1 MIFLASELFF
11 YLNLSNTIIT
21 QVLKRFFLVKFFILI
36 YSGFLFCQNI
46 QVPQIA
52 LTNID
57 FEIKISDY
65 PDTSYS
71 IPIKIFSSEGNL
83 ISEHR
88 LIKQENYFSNKV
100 KLSSGGKYFVELN
113 GKRFDSV
120 INVIPGFLSIIPPL
134 IAILIAL
141 IFRQVLF
148 SLLLGIFA
156 GTFFLYD
163 YNPLIAFMRLVD
175 VYVINSLIDKS
186 HIQIIVFTLMFGG
199 VIGLMSKSGGTTGIA
214 NLLIPLARKRKSG
227 LLATWLSGII
237 IFFDDYANA
246 LVVGNLMRPLTDKL
260 KISREKLAFIVD
272 STSAPVASI
281 FLISSWIGYEVGLIQ
296 DGFKTIGVNI
306 NAYNVFLDTIVF
318 RFYPI
323 AMLIFIPITIFM
335 KRDFGPM
342 LKAEKYAIANGID
355 SKHSGSKSND
365 ILKSTELFG
374 NEDKAR
380 WFNGVIPLLVIVLGT
395 VAGLIFTGIKSLEAS
410 GITSYTIRDVISYS
424 DSYSSLLWSSAAAC
438 VIAGVM
444 IGFQKIMNLSEIMD
458 AWFLG
463 IRSMFLAVVMLTLAW
478 AIGSITQDMRTADY
492 IISVISDSIA
502 PHWLPVIVFLVCA
515 ATSFSTGTSWGTM
528 AIMMPLVIPL
538 AFHISSVNN
547 LSDAESYLIMV
558 GAISSVLA
566 GCVFGDHCS
575 PISDTTILSSMASGC
590 DHVSHVNTQLPYAI
604 FVAFFCM
611 LFGDIPTA
619 FGFPP
624 LLSILIII
632 ACLIIGLRII
642 GKKTEDYSVDAN
654 SFSTE
659 K

>member
-1 MIFLASELFF
+1 M
-11 YLNLSNTIIT
+11 LSG
-21 QVLKRFFLVKFFILI
+21 LSF
-36 YSGFLFCQNI
+36 SQNI
-46 QVPQIA
+46 EIPTIA

-57 FEIKISDY
+57 FEIKIKDY
-65 PDTSYS
+65 PDTSSS
-71 IPIKIFSSEGNL
+71 IPVKIFSAENVLVYQTSFSGDNDSFIGKL
-83 ISEHR
+83 R
-88 LIKQENYFSNKV
+88 IKDS
-100 KLSSGGKYFVELN
+100 GKYFIELD
-113 GKRFDSV
+113 GKRISQQ
-120 INVIPGFLSIIPPL
+120 INVIPGFVSIIPPL
-134 IAILIAL
+134 LAILIAL

-156 GTFFLYD
+156 GTFFLYE
-163 YNPLIAFMRLVD
+163 YNPIIAFMRLAD
-175 VYVINSLIDKS
+175 TYVINSLIDKS

-214 NLLIPLARKRKSG
+214 NLLIPLAKNRKSG

-237 IFFDDYANA
+237 IFFDDYANT

-272 STSAPVASI
+272 ATSAPVASI
-281 FLISSWIGYEVGLIQ
+281 FIISSWIGYEVGLIQ
-296 DGFKTIGVNI
+296 DGVKSIGSDL
-306 NAYNVFLDTIVF
+306 NAYNVFIDTIIF

-323 AMLIFIPITIFM
+323 AMLLFIPITIIM

-342 LKAEKYAIANGID
+342 LKAERFAIANGID
-355 SKHSGSKSND
+355 AKHSGSKSND

-374 NEDKAR
+374 NEDKAK
-380 WFNGVIPLLVIVLGT
+380 WYNGIVPILIIVLGT
-395 VAGLIFTGIKSLEAS
+395 IAGLIFTGIKSLES
-410 GITSYTIRDVISYS
+410 MGIKEYGIREIISYS
-424 DSYSSLLWSSAAAC
+424 DSYSALLWASSAAC

-444 IGFQKIMNLSEIMD
+444 IGFQKIMNLGEIMD

-478 AIGSITQDMRTADY
+478 AIGSITQDMKTADY
-492 IISVISDSIA
+492 IISIISDSIS
-502 PHWLPVIVFLVCA
+502 PHWLPVLVFIVCA

-538 AFHISSVNN
+538 AFHISSINN
-547 LSDAESYLIMV
+547 LSEADSYLIMI

-590 DHVSHVNTQLPYAI
+590 DHVAHVNTQLPYAI
-604 FVAFFCM
+604 FIAVLCM
-611 LFGDIPTA
+611 LIGDIPTA

-624 LLSILIII
+624 ILSIL
-632 ACLIIGLRII
+632 LITISSVIGLKII
-642 GKKTEDYSVDAN
+642 GKKVES
-654 SFSTE
+654 
-659 K
+659 

>member
-1 MIFLASELFF
+1 M
-11 YLNLSNTIIT
+11 LSG
-21 QVLKRFFLVKFFILI
+21 LSF
-36 YSGFLFCQNI
+36 SQNI
-46 QVPQIA
+46 EIPTIA

-57 FEIKISDY
+57 FEIKIKDY
-65 PDTSYS
+65 SDTSSS
-71 IPIKIFSSEGNL
+71 IPVKIFSAENVLVYQTRFSGDNDSFIGKL
-83 ISEHR
+83 R
-88 LIKQENYFSNKV
+88 IKDS
-100 KLSSGGKYFVELN
+100 GKYFIELD
-113 GKRFDSV
+113 GKRISQQ
-120 INVIPGFLSIIPPL
+120 INVIPGFVSIIPPL
-134 IAILIAL
+134 LAILIAL

-156 GTFFLYD
+156 GTFFLYE
-163 YNPLIAFMRLVD
+163 YNPIIAFMRLAD
-175 VYVINSLIDKS
+175 TYVINSLIDKS

-214 NLLIPLARKRKSG
+214 NLLIPLAKNRRSG

-237 IFFDDYANA
+237 IFFDDYANT

-272 STSAPVASI
+272 ATSAPVASI
-281 FLISSWIGYEVGLIQ
+281 FIISSWIGYEVGLIQ
-296 DGFKTIGVNI
+296 DGFKSIGSDL
-306 NAYNVFLDTIVF
+306 NAYNVFIDTIIF

-323 AMLIFIPITIFM
+323 AMLLFIPITIIM

-342 LKAEKYAIANGID
+342 LKAERFAIANGID
-355 SKHSGSKSND
+355 AKHSGSKSND

-374 NEDKAR
+374 NEDKAK
-380 WFNGVIPLLVIVLGT
+380 WYNGIVPILIIVLGT
-395 VAGLIFTGIKSLEAS
+395 IAGLIFTGIKSLES
-410 GITSYTIRDVISYS
+410 MGIKEYGIREIISYS
-424 DSYSSLLWSSAAAC
+424 DSYSALLWASSAAC

-444 IGFQKIMNLSEIMD
+444 IGFQKIMNLGEIMD

-478 AIGSITQDMRTADY
+478 AIGSITQDMKTADY
-492 IISVISDSIA
+492 IISIISDSIS
-502 PHWLPVIVFLVCA
+502 PHWLPVLVFIVCA

-538 AFHISSVNN
+538 AFHISSINN
-547 LSDAESYLIMV
+547 LSEADSYLIMI

-590 DHVSHVNTQLPYAI
+590 DHVAHVNTQLPYAI
-604 FVAFFCM
+604 FIAVLCM
-611 LFGDIPTA
+611 LIGDIPTA

-624 LLSILIII
+624 ILSIL
-632 ACLIIGLRII
+632 LITISSVIGLKII
-642 GKKTEDYSVDAN
+642 GKKVES
-654 SFSTE
+654 
-659 K
+659 

>member
-1 MIFLASELFF
+1 M
-11 YLNLSNTIIT
+11 
-21 QVLKRFFLVKFFILI
+21 
-36 YSGFLFCQNI
+36 
-46 QVPQIA
+46 
-52 LTNID
+52 TNIE
-57 FEIKISDY
+57 FNIKITDY
-65 PDTSYS
+65 PDTNGFV
-71 IPIKIFSSEGNL
+71 PIKIFSSDNKLVNQFNLAGEGK
-83 ISEHR
+83 I
-88 LIKQENYFSNKV
+88 FSGKV
-100 KLSSGGKYFVELN
+100 KLSESGKYFVELN
-113 GKRFDSV
+113 GKRFETV
-120 INVIPGFLSIIPPL
+120 INVIPGFISIIPPL
-134 IAILIAL
+134 IAIFVAL

-214 NLLIPLARKRKSG
+214 NLLIPLARNRKSG

-237 IFFDDYANA
+237 IFFDDYANT

-272 STSAPVASI
+272 ATSAPVASI

-296 DGFKTIGVNI
+296 DGFKVIGSNV
-306 NAYNVFLDTIVF
+306 NAYNVFLDTIIF

-323 AMLIFIPITIFM
+323 AMLIFIPITILM

-342 LKAEKYAIANGID
+342 LKAERYSVANGINA
-355 SKHSGSKSND
+355 KHSGSKSND

-374 NEDKAR
+374 NEEKAK
-380 WFNGVIPLLVIVLGT
+380 WYNGVIPILVIVFGT
-395 VAGLIFTGIKSLEAS
+395 IAGLIFTGIKSVEAM
-410 GITSYTIRDVISYS
+410 GIKDYSIRNIISYS
-424 DSYSSLLWSSAAAC
+424 DSYASLLWSSAAAC
-438 VIAGVM
+438 VVAGVM
-444 IGFQKIMNLSEIMD
+444 IGSQKIMNLSEIMD

-478 AIGSITQDMRTADY
+478 AIGTITQDMKTADY

-502 PHWLPVIVFLVCA
+502 PHWLPVLVFIVCA

-538 AFHISSVNN
+538 AFHISSLNN
-547 LSDAESYLIMV
+547 LSEADSYLIMV

-590 DHVSHVNTQLPYAI
+590 DHVAHVNTQLPYAV
-604 FVAFFCM
+604 FVAVFCM
-611 LFGDIPTA
+611 LLGDIPTA

-624 LLSILIII
+624 ILSILLIIL
-632 ACLIIGLRII
+632 CLIIGLRII
-642 GKKTEDYSVDAN
+642 GKKTEP
-654 SFSTE
+654 
-659 K
+659 

>member
-1 MIFLASELFF
+1 MS
-11 YLNLSNTIIT
+11 
-21 QVLKRFFLVKFFILI
+21 
-36 YSGFLFCQNI
+36 YSQNI
-46 QVPQIA
+46 QVPQIV
-52 LTNID
+52 LTNIE

-65 PDTSYS
+65 PDTNSS
-71 IPIKIFSSEGNL
+71 IPIKIISSEGKL
-83 ISEHR
+83 FSEHHLNR
-88 LIKQENYFSNKV
+88 QEKQFSGKIKLPDS
-100 KLSSGGKYFVELN
+100 GKYLVELN
-113 GKRFDSV
+113 GKRNDLT

-134 IAILIAL
+134 IAIFVAL

-214 NLLIPLARKRKSG
+214 NLLIPLAKNRKSG

-237 IFFDDYANA
+237 IFFDDYANT

-272 STSAPVASI
+272 ATSAPVASI

-296 DGFKTIGVNI
+296 DGFKVIGANV
-306 NAYNVFLDTIVF
+306 NAYNVFLDTIIF

-323 AMLIFIPITIFM
+323 AMLIFIPITILM

-342 LKAEKYAIANGID
+342 LKAERYALANGID
-355 SKHSGSKSND
+355 AKHSGSKSND

-374 NEDKAR
+374 NEDKAK
-380 WFNGVIPLLVIVLGT
+380 WYNGVIPILIIVFGT
-395 VAGLIFTGIKSLEAS
+395 VAGLIFTGIKSLES
-410 GITSYTIRDVISYS
+410 MGIKDYTLRDIISNS
-424 DSYSSLLWSSAAAC
+424 DSYSALLWSSAAAC
-438 VIAGVM
+438 VVAGVM
-444 IGFQKIMNLSEIMD
+444 IGFQKIMNLGEIMD

-478 AIGSITQDMRTADY
+478 AIGSITQDMKTADY

-502 PHWLPVIVFLVCA
+502 PHWLPVIVFIVCA

-538 AFHISSVNN
+538 AFHISSLNN
-547 LSDAESYLIMV
+547 LSEADSYLIMV

-590 DHVSHVNTQLPYAI
+590 DHVAHVNTQLPYAI
-604 FVAFFCM
+604 FVAIFCM
-611 LFGDIPTA
+611 LLGDIPTA

-624 LLSILIII
+624 ILSIVLIVL
-632 ACLIIGLRII
+632 CLIIGLRFLG
-642 GKKTEDYSVDAN
+642 GKVLD
-654 SFSTE
+654 
-659 K
+659 

>member
-1 MIFLASELFF
+1 MK
-11 YLNLSNTIIT
+11 N
-21 QVLKRFFLVKFFILI
+21 FFLLISFILLL
-36 YSGFLFCQNI
+36 SGLSFSQNI
-46 QVPQIA
+46 EIPTIA

-57 FEIKISDY
+57 FEIKIKDY
-65 PDTSYS
+65 PDTSSS
-71 IPIKIFSSEGNL
+71 IPVKIFSAENVLVYQTSFSEDNDSFIGKL
-83 ISEHR
+83 R
-88 LIKQENYFSNKV
+88 IKDS
-100 KLSSGGKYFVELN
+100 GKYFIELD
-113 GKRFDSV
+113 GKRISQQ
-120 INVIPGFLSIIPPL
+120 INVIPGFVSIIPPL
-134 IAILIAL
+134 LAILIAL

-156 GTFFLYD
+156 GTFFLYE
-163 YNPLIAFMRLVD
+163 YNPIIAFMRLAD
-175 VYVINSLIDKS
+175 TYVINSLIDKS

-214 NLLIPLARKRKSG
+214 NLLIPLARNRKSG

-237 IFFDDYANA
+237 IFFDDYANT

-272 STSAPVASI
+272 ATSAPVASI
-281 FLISSWIGYEVGLIQ
+281 FIISSWIGYEVGLIQ
-296 DGFKTIGVNI
+296 DGFKSIGSDL
-306 NAYNVFLDTIVF
+306 NAYNVFIDTIIF

-323 AMLIFIPITIFM
+323 AMLLFIPITIIM

-342 LKAEKYAIANGID
+342 LKAERFAIANGID
-355 SKHSGSKSND
+355 AKHSGSKSND

-374 NEDKAR
+374 NEDKAK
-380 WFNGVIPLLVIVLGT
+380 WYNGIVPILIIVLGT
-395 VAGLIFTGIKSLEAS
+395 IAGLIFTGIKSLES
-410 GITSYTIRDVISYS
+410 MGIKEYGIREIISYS
-424 DSYSSLLWSSAAAC
+424 DSYSALLWASSAAC

-444 IGFQKIMNLSEIMD
+444 IGFQKIMNLGEIMD

-478 AIGSITQDMRTADY
+478 AIGSITQDMKTADY
-492 IISVISDSIA
+492 IISIISDSIS
-502 PHWLPVIVFLVCA
+502 PHWLPVLVFIVCA

-538 AFHISSVNN
+538 AFHISSINN
-547 LSDAESYLIMV
+547 LSEADSYLIMI

-590 DHVSHVNTQLPYAI
+590 DHVAHVNTQLPYAI
-604 FVAFFCM
+604 FIAVLCM
-611 LFGDIPTA
+611 LIGDIPTA

-624 LLSILIII
+624 ILSIL
-632 ACLIIGLRII
+632 LITISSVIGLKII
-642 GKKTEDYSVDAN
+642 GKKVES
-654 SFSTE
+654 
-659 K
+659 

>member
-1 MIFLASELFF
+1 M
-11 YLNLSNTIIT
+11 LSG
-21 QVLKRFFLVKFFILI
+21 LSF
-36 YSGFLFCQNI
+36 SQNI
-46 QVPQIA
+46 EIPTIA

-57 FEIKISDY
+57 FEIKIKDY
-65 PDTSYS
+65 PDTSSS
-71 IPIKIFSSEGNL
+71 IPVKIFSAENVLVYQTSFSGDNDSFIGKL
-83 ISEHR
+83 R
-88 LIKQENYFSNKV
+88 IKDS
-100 KLSSGGKYFVELN
+100 GKYFIELD
-113 GKRFDSV
+113 GKRISQQ
-120 INVIPGFLSIIPPL
+120 INVIPGFVSIIPPL
-134 IAILIAL
+134 LAILIAL

-156 GTFFLYD
+156 GTFFLYE
-163 YNPLIAFMRLVD
+163 YNPIIAFMRLAD
-175 VYVINSLIDKS
+175 TYVINSLIDKS

-214 NLLIPLARKRKSG
+214 NLLIPLARNRKSG

-237 IFFDDYANA
+237 IFFDDYANT

-272 STSAPVASI
+272 ATSAPVASI
-281 FLISSWIGYEVGLIQ
+281 FIISSWIGYEVGLIQ
-296 DGFKTIGVNI
+296 DGFKSIGSDL
-306 NAYNVFLDTIVF
+306 NAYNVFIDTIIF

-323 AMLIFIPITIFM
+323 AMLLFIPITIIM

-342 LKAEKYAIANGID
+342 LKAERFAIANGID
-355 SKHSGSKSND
+355 AKHSGSKSND

-374 NEDKAR
+374 NEDKAK
-380 WFNGVIPLLVIVLGT
+380 WYNGIVPILIIVLGT
-395 VAGLIFTGIKSLEAS
+395 IAGLIFTGIKSLES
-410 GITSYTIRDVISYS
+410 MGIKEYGIREIISYS
-424 DSYSSLLWSSAAAC
+424 DSYSALLWASSAAC

-444 IGFQKIMNLSEIMD
+444 IGFQKIMNLGEIMD

-478 AIGSITQDMRTADY
+478 AIGSITQDMKTADY
-492 IISVISDSIA
+492 IISIISDSIS
-502 PHWLPVIVFLVCA
+502 PHWLPVLVFIVCA

-538 AFHISSVNN
+538 AFHISSINN
-547 LSDAESYLIMV
+547 LSEADSYLIMI

-590 DHVSHVNTQLPYAI
+590 DHVAHVNTQLPYAI
-604 FVAFFCM
+604 FIAVLCM
-611 LFGDIPTA
+611 LIGDIPTA

-624 LLSILIII
+624 ILSIL
-632 ACLIIGLRII
+632 LITISSVIGLKII
-642 GKKTEDYSVDAN
+642 GKKVES
-654 SFSTE
+654 
-659 K
+659 

>member
-1 MIFLASELFF
+1 MIFLASDLFF
-11 YLNLSNTIIT
+11 NQNLSIIIRT
-21 QVLKRFFLVKFFILI
+21 DILKRFYLLKLFIILF
-36 YSGFLFCQNI
+36 SGIAFSQNI
-46 QVPQIA
+46 EVPQII

-57 FEIKISDY
+57 FEIKVTDY
-65 PDTSYS
+65 PDTNSS
-71 IPIKIFSSEGNL
+71 IQIKIISIEGKL
-83 ISEHR
+83 ISEYS
-88 LIKQENYFSNKV
+88 LIKKENQFAGKIRITDS
-100 KLSSGGKYFVELN
+100 GKYIVELK
-113 GKRFDSV
+113 GKRIERV

-134 IAILIAL
+134 IAIFLAL

-156 GTFFLYD
+156 GTFFLYE

-175 VYVINSLIDKS
+175 VYIINSLIDKS

-199 VIGLMSKSGGTTGIA
+199 VIGLISKSGGTTGIA
-214 NLLIPLARKRKSG
+214 NLLIPLARNRKSG
-227 LLATWLSGII
+227 MLATWLSGII
-237 IFFDDYANA
+237 IFFDDYANT

-260 KISREKLAFIVD
+260 KISREKLSFIVD
-272 STSAPVASI
+272 ATSAPVASI

-296 DGFKTIGVNI
+296 DGFKMIGANV
-306 NAYNVFLDTIVF
+306 NAYNVFLDTIIF

-323 AMLIFIPITIFM
+323 AMLIFIPITILM

-342 LKAEKYAIANGID
+342 LNAERYAVANGID
-355 SKHSGSKSND
+355 AKHSGSKNND

-374 NEDKAR
+374 NEDKAK
-380 WFNGVIPLLVIVLGT
+380 WYNGVIPILIIVFGT
-395 VAGLIFTGIKSLEAS
+395 IAGLIFTGIKSLES
-410 GITSYTIRDVISYS
+410 IGIKDYSIRDIISNS

-438 VIAGVM
+438 VVAGIM
-444 IGFQKIMNLSEIMD
+444 IGYQKIMNLGEIMD

-478 AIGSITQDMRTADY
+478 AIGSITQDMKTADY

-502 PHWLPVIVFLVCA
+502 PHWLPVIVFIVCA

-538 AFHISSVNN
+538 AFHISSINN
-547 LSDAESYLIMV
+547 LSEADSYLIMI
-558 GAISSVLA
+558 GTISSVLA

-590 DHVSHVNTQLPYAI
+590 DHVQHVSTQLPYAI
-604 FVAFFCM
+604 FVAIFCM
-611 LFGDIPTA
+611 LLGDIPTA

-624 LLSILIII
+624 VLSIILIVISM
-632 ACLIIGLRII
+632 IIGLRII
-642 GKKTEDYSVDAN
+642 GKKIEI
-654 SFSTE
+654 
-659 K
+659 

>member
-1 MIFLASELFF
+1 M
-11 YLNLSNTIIT
+11 
-21 QVLKRFFLVKFFILI
+21 KKFFHLIPFILLI
-36 YSGFLFCQNI
+36 SGISFSQNVE
-46 QVPQIA
+46 VPTIA

-57 FEIKISDY
+57 FEIKITDH
-65 PDTSYS
+65 PDPSS
-71 IPIKIFSSEGNL
+71 FISLKIFSAENVL
-83 ISEHR
+83 VYQDIISGEKNSFIGKIR
-88 LIKQENYFSNKV
+88 LKDS
-100 KLSSGGKYFVELN
+100 GKYNIELD
-113 GKRFDSV
+113 GKRISQQ
-120 INVIPGFLSIIPPL
+120 INVIPGFVSIIPPL
-134 IAILIAL
+134 LAILIAL

-163 YNPLIAFMRLVD
+163 YNPIIAFMRLAD
-175 VYVINSLIDKS
+175 TYVINSLIDKS

-214 NLLIPLARKRKSG
+214 NLLIPLARTRKSG

-237 IFFDDYANA
+237 IFFDDYANT

-272 STSAPVASI
+272 ATSAPVASI

-296 DGFKTIGVNI
+296 DGFKSIGSDL
-306 NAYNVFLDTIVF
+306 NAYNVFIDTIIF

-323 AMLIFIPITIFM
+323 AMLIFIPITILM

-342 LKAEKYAIANGID
+342 LKAERYAIANGINA
-355 SKHSGSKSND
+355 KHSGSKSND

-374 NEDKAR
+374 NEDKAK
-380 WFNGVIPLLVIVLGT
+380 WYNGIVPILVIVFGT
-395 VAGLIFTGIKSLEAS
+395 IAGLIFTGIKSLES
-410 GITSYTIRDVISYS
+410 MGIKEYGIREIISYS
-424 DSYSSLLWSSAAAC
+424 DSYSALLWASSAAC
-438 VIAGVM
+438 VVAGVM
-444 IGFQKIMNLSEIMD
+444 IGFQKIMNLGEIMD

-463 IRSMFLAVVMLTLAW
+463 IRSMLLAVVMLTLAW
-478 AIGSITQDMRTADY
+478 AIGSITQDMKTADY
-492 IISVISDSIA
+492 IISIISDSIS
-502 PHWLPVIVFLVCA
+502 PHWLPVLVFIVCA

-538 AFHISSVNN
+538 AFHISSINN
-547 LSDAESYLIMV
+547 LTEADSYLIMI

-590 DHVSHVNTQLPYAI
+590 DHVAHVNTQLPYAVFI
-604 FVAFFCM
+604 ALLCM
-611 LFGDIPTA
+611 LIGDIPTA

-624 LLSILIII
+624 ILSILLIVISS
-632 ACLIIGLRII
+632 IIGLKII
-642 GKKTEDYSVDAN
+642 GRKVEV
-654 SFSTE
+654 
-659 K
+659 

>member
-1 MIFLASELFF
+1 L
-11 YLNLSNTIIT
+11 LSG
-21 QVLKRFFLVKFFILI
+21 LSF
-36 YSGFLFCQNI
+36 SQNI
-46 QVPQIA
+46 EIPTIA

-57 FEIKISDY
+57 FEIKIKDY
-65 PDTSYS
+65 PDTSSS
-71 IPIKIFSSEGNL
+71 IPVKIFSAENVLVYQTSFSEDNDSFIGKL
-83 ISEHR
+83 R
-88 LIKQENYFSNKV
+88 IKDS
-100 KLSSGGKYFVELN
+100 GKYFIELD
-113 GKRFDSV
+113 GKRISQQ
-120 INVIPGFLSIIPPL
+120 INVIPGFVSIIPPL
-134 IAILIAL
+134 LAILIAL

-156 GTFFLYD
+156 GTFFLYE
-163 YNPLIAFMRLVD
+163 YNPIIAFMRLAD
-175 VYVINSLIDKS
+175 TYVINSLIDKS

-214 NLLIPLARKRKSG
+214 NLLIPLARNRKSG

-237 IFFDDYANA
+237 IFFDDYANT

-272 STSAPVASI
+272 ATSAPVASI
-281 FLISSWIGYEVGLIQ
+281 FIISSWIGYEVGLIQ
-296 DGFKTIGVNI
+296 DGFKSIGSDL
-306 NAYNVFLDTIVF
+306 NAYNVFIDTIIF

-323 AMLIFIPITIFM
+323 AMLLFIPITIIM

-342 LKAEKYAIANGID
+342 LKAERFAIANGID
-355 SKHSGSKSND
+355 AKHSGSKSND

-374 NEDKAR
+374 NEDKAK
-380 WFNGVIPLLVIVLGT
+380 WYNGIVPILIIVLGT
-395 VAGLIFTGIKSLEAS
+395 IAGLIFTGIKSLES
-410 GITSYTIRDVISYS
+410 MGIKEYGIREIISYS
-424 DSYSSLLWSSAAAC
+424 DSYSALLWASSAAC

-444 IGFQKIMNLSEIMD
+444 IGFQKIMNLGEIMD

-478 AIGSITQDMRTADY
+478 AIGSITQDMKTADY
-492 IISVISDSIA
+492 IISIISDSIS
-502 PHWLPVIVFLVCA
+502 PHWLPVLVFIVCA

-538 AFHISSVNN
+538 AFHISSINN
-547 LSDAESYLIMV
+547 LSEADSYLIMI

-590 DHVSHVNTQLPYAI
+590 DHVAHVNTQLPYAI
-604 FVAFFCM
+604 FIAVLCM
-611 LFGDIPTA
+611 LIGDIPTA

-624 LLSILIII
+624 ILSIL
-632 ACLIIGLRII
+632 LITISSVIGLKII
-642 GKKTEDYSVDAN
+642 GKKVES
-654 SFSTE
+654 
-659 K
+659 

>member
-1 MIFLASELFF
+1 M
-11 YLNLSNTIIT
+11 LSG
-21 QVLKRFFLVKFFILI
+21 LSF
-36 YSGFLFCQNI
+36 SQNVEI
-46 QVPQIA
+46 PTIA

-57 FEIKISDY
+57 FEIKIKDY
-65 PDTSYS
+65 PDTSSS
-71 IPIKIFSSEGNL
+71 IPVKIFSAENVLVYQTSFSGDNDSFIGKL
-83 ISEHR
+83 R
-88 LIKQENYFSNKV
+88 IKDS
-100 KLSSGGKYFVELN
+100 GKYFIELD
-113 GKRFDSV
+113 GKRISQQ
-120 INVIPGFLSIIPPL
+120 INVIPGFVSIIPPL
-134 IAILIAL
+134 LAILIAL

-156 GTFFLYD
+156 GTFFLYE
-163 YNPLIAFMRLVD
+163 YNPIIAFMRLAD
-175 VYVINSLIDKS
+175 TYVINSLIDKS

-214 NLLIPLARKRKSG
+214 NLLIPLAKNRKSG

-237 IFFDDYANA
+237 IFFDDYANT

-272 STSAPVASI
+272 ATSAPVASI
-281 FLISSWIGYEVGLIQ
+281 FIISSWIGYEVGLIQ
-296 DGFKTIGVNI
+296 DGFKSIGSDL
-306 NAYNVFLDTIVF
+306 NAYNVFIDTIIF

-323 AMLIFIPITIFM
+323 AMLLFIPITIIM

-342 LKAEKYAIANGID
+342 LKAERFAIANGID
-355 SKHSGSKSND
+355 AKHSGSKSND

-374 NEDKAR
+374 NEDKAK
-380 WFNGVIPLLVIVLGT
+380 WYNGIVPILIIVLGT
-395 VAGLIFTGIKSLEAS
+395 IAGLIFTGIKSLES
-410 GITSYTIRDVISYS
+410 MGIKEYGIREIISYS
-424 DSYSSLLWSSAAAC
+424 DSYSALLWASSAAC

-444 IGFQKIMNLSEIMD
+444 IGFQKIMNLGEIMD

-478 AIGSITQDMRTADY
+478 AIGSITQDMKTADY
-492 IISVISDSIA
+492 IISIISDSIS
-502 PHWLPVIVFLVCA
+502 PHWLPVLVFIVCA

-538 AFHISSVNN
+538 AFHISSINN
-547 LSDAESYLIMV
+547 LSEADSYLIMI

-590 DHVSHVNTQLPYAI
+590 DHVAHVNTQLPYAI
-604 FVAFFCM
+604 FIAVLCM
-611 LFGDIPTA
+611 LIGDIPTA

-624 LLSILIII
+624 ILSIL
-632 ACLIIGLRII
+632 LITISSVIGLKII
-642 GKKTEDYSVDAN
+642 GKKVES
-654 SFSTE
+654 
-659 K
+659 

>member
-1 MIFLASELFF
+1 MS
-11 YLNLSNTIIT
+11 
-21 QVLKRFFLVKFFILI
+21 
-36 YSGFLFCQNI
+36 YSQNI
-46 QVPQIA
+46 RVPQIV
-52 LTNID
+52 LTNIE

-65 PDTSYS
+65 PDTNSS
-71 IPIKIFSSEGNL
+71 IPIKIISSEGKL
-83 ISEHR
+83 FSEHHLNR
-88 LIKQENYFSNKV
+88 QEKQFSGKIKLPDS
-100 KLSSGGKYFVELN
+100 GKYLVELN
-113 GKRFDSV
+113 GKRNDLT

-134 IAILIAL
+134 IAIFVAL

-214 NLLIPLARKRKSG
+214 NLLIPLAKNRKSG

-237 IFFDDYANA
+237 IFFDDYANT

-272 STSAPVASI
+272 ATSAPVASI

-296 DGFKTIGVNI
+296 DGFKVIGANV
-306 NAYNVFLDTIVF
+306 NAYNVFLDTIIF

-323 AMLIFIPITIFM
+323 AMLIFIPITILM

-342 LKAEKYAIANGID
+342 LKAERYALANGID
-355 SKHSGSKSND
+355 AKHSGSKSND

-374 NEDKAR
+374 NEDKAK
-380 WFNGVIPLLVIVLGT
+380 WYNGVIPILIIVFGT
-395 VAGLIFTGIKSLEAS
+395 VAGLIFTGIKSLES
-410 GITSYTIRDVISYS
+410 MGIKDYTLRDIISNS
-424 DSYSSLLWSSAAAC
+424 DSYSALLWSSAAAC
-438 VIAGVM
+438 VVAGVM
-444 IGFQKIMNLSEIMD
+444 IGFQKIMNLGEIMD

-478 AIGSITQDMRTADY
+478 AIGSITQDMKTADY

-502 PHWLPVIVFLVCA
+502 PHWLPVIVFIVCA

-538 AFHISSVNN
+538 AFHISSLNN
-547 LSDAESYLIMV
+547 LSEADSYLIMV

-590 DHVSHVNTQLPYAI
+590 DHVAHVNTQLPYAI
-604 FVAFFCM
+604 FVAIFCM
-611 LFGDIPTA
+611 LLGDIPTA

-624 LLSILIII
+624 ILSIVLIVL
-632 ACLIIGLRII
+632 CLIIGLRFL
-642 GKKTEDYSVDAN
+642 GRKVLD
-654 SFSTE
+654 
-659 K
+659 

>member
-1 MIFLASELFF
+1 M
-11 YLNLSNTIIT
+11 LSG
-21 QVLKRFFLVKFFILI
+21 LSF
-36 YSGFLFCQNI
+36 SQNI
-46 QVPQIA
+46 EIPTIA

-57 FEIKISDY
+57 FEIKIKDY
-65 PDTSYS
+65 PDTSSS
-71 IPIKIFSSEGNL
+71 IPVKIFSAENVLVYQTSFSEDNDSFIGKL
-83 ISEHR
+83 R
-88 LIKQENYFSNKV
+88 IKDS
-100 KLSSGGKYFVELN
+100 GKYFIELD
-113 GKRFDSV
+113 GKRISQQ
-120 INVIPGFLSIIPPL
+120 INVIPGFVSIIPPL
-134 IAILIAL
+134 LAILIAL

-156 GTFFLYD
+156 GTFFLYE
-163 YNPLIAFMRLVD
+163 YNPIIAFMRLAD
-175 VYVINSLIDKS
+175 TYVINSLIDKS

-214 NLLIPLARKRKSG
+214 NLLIPLAKNRKSG

-237 IFFDDYANA
+237 IFFDDYANT

-272 STSAPVASI
+272 ATSAPVASI
-281 FLISSWIGYEVGLIQ
+281 FIISSWIGYEVGLIQ
-296 DGFKTIGVNI
+296 DGFKSIGSDL
-306 NAYNVFLDTIVF
+306 NAYNVFIDTIIF

-323 AMLIFIPITIFM
+323 AMLLFIPITIIM

-342 LKAEKYAIANGID
+342 LKAERFAIANGID
-355 SKHSGSKSND
+355 AKHSGSKSND

-374 NEDKAR
+374 NEDKAK
-380 WFNGVIPLLVIVLGT
+380 WYNGIVPILIIVLGT
-395 VAGLIFTGIKSLEAS
+395 IAGLIFTGIKSLES
-410 GITSYTIRDVISYS
+410 MGIKEYGIREIISYS
-424 DSYSSLLWSSAAAC
+424 DSYSALLWASSAAC

-444 IGFQKIMNLSEIMD
+444 IGFQKIMNLGEIMD

-478 AIGSITQDMRTADY
+478 AIGSITQDMKTADY
-492 IISVISDSIA
+492 IISIISDSIS
-502 PHWLPVIVFLVCA
+502 PHWLPVLVFIVCA

-538 AFHISSVNN
+538 AFHISSINN
-547 LSDAESYLIMV
+547 LSEADSYLIMI

-590 DHVSHVNTQLPYAI
+590 DHVAHVNTQLPYAI
-604 FVAFFCM
+604 FIAVLCM
-611 LFGDIPTA
+611 LIGDIPTA

-624 LLSILIII
+624 ILSIL
-632 ACLIIGLRII
+632 LITISSVIGLKII
-642 GKKTEDYSVDAN
+642 GKKVES
-654 SFSTE
+654 
-659 K
+659 

>member
-1 MIFLASELFF
+1 M
-11 YLNLSNTIIT
+11 
-21 QVLKRFFLVKFFILI
+21 KRFFLQLFFLI
-36 YSGFLFCQNI
+36 FTGISFSQNI
-46 QVPQIA
+46 EIPQIA
-52 LTNID
+52 LANIE
-57 FEIKISDY
+57 FEIKITDY
-65 PDTSYS
+65 TDTDSFV
-71 IPIKIFSSEGNL
+71 PIKIFSSDNKSFSQFNL
-83 ISEHR
+83 IG
-88 LIKQENYFSNKV
+88 NGNTFSGKV
-100 KLSSGGKYFVELN
+100 KLSESGKYFVELN
-113 GKRFDSV
+113 GKRFETV
-120 INVIPGFLSIIPPL
+120 INVIPGFISIIPPL
-134 IAILIAL
+134 IAIFVAL

-214 NLLIPLARKRKSG
+214 NLLIPLARSRKSG

-237 IFFDDYANA
+237 IFFDDYANT

-296 DGFKTIGVNI
+296 DGFKVIGANV
-306 NAYNVFLDTIVF
+306 NAYNVFLDTIIF

-323 AMLIFIPITIFM
+323 AMLIFIPITILM

-342 LKAEKYAIANGID
+342 LKAERYSIANGINA
-355 SKHSGSKSND
+355 KHSGSKSND

-374 NEDKAR
+374 NEEKAK
-380 WFNGVIPLLVIVLGT
+380 WFNGVIPILVIVFGT
-395 VAGLIFTGIKSLEAS
+395 IAGLIFTGIKSLEAM
-410 GITSYTIRDVISYS
+410 GIKDYSIRNIISYS
-424 DSYSSLLWSSAAAC
+424 DSYASLLWSSAAAC
-438 VIAGVM
+438 VVAGVM

-478 AIGSITQDMRTADY
+478 AIGTITQDMKTADY

-502 PHWLPVIVFLVCA
+502 PHWLPVLVFIVCA

-538 AFHISSVNN
+538 AFHISSLNN
-547 LSDAESYLIMV
+547 LSEADSYLIMV

-590 DHVSHVNTQLPYAI
+590 DHVAHVNTQLPYAV
-604 FVAFFCM
+604 FVGVLCM
-611 LFGDIPTA
+611 LLGDIPTA

-624 LLSILIII
+624 ILSILLIIL
-632 ACLIIGLRII
+632 CLIIGLRII
-642 GKKTEDYSVDAN
+642 GKKTEP
-654 SFSTE
+654 
-659 K
+659 

>member
-1 MIFLASELFF
+1 M
-11 YLNLSNTIIT
+11 LSG
-21 QVLKRFFLVKFFILI
+21 LSF
-36 YSGFLFCQNI
+36 SQNI
-46 QVPQIA
+46 EIPTIA

-57 FEIKISDY
+57 FEIKIKDY
-65 PDTSYS
+65 PDTSSS
-71 IPIKIFSSEGNL
+71 IPVKIFSAENVLVYQTSFSEDNDSFIGKL
-83 ISEHR
+83 R
-88 LIKQENYFSNKV
+88 IKDS
-100 KLSSGGKYFVELN
+100 GKYFIELD
-113 GKRFDSV
+113 GKRISQQ
-120 INVIPGFLSIIPPL
+120 INVIPGFVSIIPPL
-134 IAILIAL
+134 LAILIAL

-156 GTFFLYD
+156 GTFFLYE
-163 YNPLIAFMRLVD
+163 YNPIIAFMRLAD
-175 VYVINSLIDKS
+175 TYVINSLIDKS

-214 NLLIPLARKRKSG
+214 NLLIPLAKNRKSG

-237 IFFDDYANA
+237 IFFDDYANT

-272 STSAPVASI
+272 ATSAPVASI
-281 FLISSWIGYEVGLIQ
+281 FIISSWIGYEVGLIQ
-296 DGFKTIGVNI
+296 DGFKSIGSDL
-306 NAYNVFLDTIVF
+306 NAYNVFIDTIIF

-323 AMLIFIPITIFM
+323 AMLLFIPITIIM

-342 LKAEKYAIANGID
+342 LKAERFAIANGID
-355 SKHSGSKSND
+355 VKHSGSKSND

-374 NEDKAR
+374 NEDKAK
-380 WFNGVIPLLVIVLGT
+380 WYNGIVPILIIVLGT
-395 VAGLIFTGIKSLEAS
+395 IAGLIFTGIKSLES
-410 GITSYTIRDVISYS
+410 MGIKEYGIREIISYS
-424 DSYSSLLWSSAAAC
+424 DSYSALLWASSAAC

-444 IGFQKIMNLSEIMD
+444 IGFQKIMNLGEIMD

-478 AIGSITQDMRTADY
+478 AIGSITQDMKTADY
-492 IISVISDSIA
+492 IISIISDSIS
-502 PHWLPVIVFLVCA
+502 PHWLPVLVFIVCA

-538 AFHISSVNN
+538 AFHISSINN
-547 LSDAESYLIMV
+547 LSEADSYLIMI

-590 DHVSHVNTQLPYAI
+590 DHVAHVNTQLPYAI
-604 FVAFFCM
+604 FIAVLCM
-611 LFGDIPTA
+611 LIGDIPTA

-624 LLSILIII
+624 ILSIL
-632 ACLIIGLRII
+632 LITISSVIGLKII
-642 GKKTEDYSVDAN
+642 GKKVES
-654 SFSTE
+654 
-659 K
+659 

>member
-1 MIFLASELFF
+1 M
-11 YLNLSNTIIT
+11 
-21 QVLKRFFLVKFFILI
+21 KKFFLLKLFILLF
-36 YSGFLFCQNI
+36 SGITFSQTI
-46 QVPQIA
+46 QVPQIV

-57 FEIKISDY
+57 FEIKVTDY
-65 PDTSYS
+65 PDSNSS
-71 IPIKIFSSEGNL
+71 IPIKIISSEGKL
-83 ISEHR
+83 ISEYN
-88 LIKQENYFSNKV
+88 LIRQENHFTGKIKIADS
-100 KLSSGGKYFVELN
+100 GKYFAELK
-113 GKRFDSV
+113 GKKFESV
-120 INVIPGFLSIIPPL
+120 INVIPGILSIIPPL
-134 IAILIAL
+134 IAIFIAL

-156 GTFFLYD
+156 GTLFLYD

-214 NLLIPLARKRKSG
+214 NLLIPLARNRKSG
-227 LLATWLSGII
+227 LFATWLSGII
-237 IFFDDYANA
+237 IFFDDYANT

-272 STSAPVASI
+272 ATSAPVASI

-296 DGFKTIGVNI
+296 DGFKVIGANV
-306 NAYNVFLDTIVF
+306 NAYNVFLDTIIF

-323 AMLIFIPITIFM
+323 AMLIFIPITILM

-342 LKAEKYAIANGID
+342 LKAERYALANGID
-355 SKHSGSKSND
+355 AKHSGSKSND

-374 NEDKAR
+374 NEDRAK
-380 WFNGVIPLLVIVLGT
+380 WFNGVIPILIIVFGT
-395 VAGLIFTGIKSLEAS
+395 VAGLIFTGIKSLES
-410 GITSYTIRDVISYS
+410 MGIKDYSIRDIISYS
-424 DSYSSLLWSSAAAC
+424 DSYASLLWSSAAAC
-438 VIAGVM
+438 VVAGVM
-444 IGFQKIMNLSEIMD
+444 IGTQRIMNLGEIMD
-458 AWFLG
+458 ACFLG

-478 AIGSITQDMRTADY
+478 AIGSITQDIKTADY

-502 PHWLPVIVFLVCA
+502 PHWLPVLVFIVCA

-538 AFHISSVNN
+538 SFHISSINN
-547 LSDAESYLIMV
+547 LSEADSYLIMV

-590 DHVSHVNTQLPYAI
+590 DHVAHVNTQLPYSI
-604 FVAFFCM
+604 FVAIFCM
-611 LFGDIPTA
+611 LLGDIPTA

-624 LLSILIII
+624 ILSILLIVL
-632 ACLIIGLRII
+632 CLIIGLRII
-642 GKKTEDYSVDAN
+642 GKKVEA
-654 SFSTE
+654 
-659 K
+659 

>member
-1 MIFLASELFF
+1 L
-11 YLNLSNTIIT
+11 LSG
-21 QVLKRFFLVKFFILI
+21 LSF
-36 YSGFLFCQNI
+36 SQNI
-46 QVPQIA
+46 EIPTIA

-57 FEIKISDY
+57 FEIKIKDY
-65 PDTSYS
+65 PDTSSS
-71 IPIKIFSSEGNL
+71 IPVKIFSAENVLVYQTSFSGDNDSFIGKL
-83 ISEHR
+83 R
-88 LIKQENYFSNKV
+88 IKDS
-100 KLSSGGKYFVELN
+100 GKYFIELD
-113 GKRFDSV
+113 GKRISQQ
-120 INVIPGFLSIIPPL
+120 INVIPGFVSIIPPL
-134 IAILIAL
+134 LAILIAL

-156 GTFFLYD
+156 GTFFLYE
-163 YNPLIAFMRLVD
+163 YNPIIAFMRLAD
-175 VYVINSLIDKS
+175 TYVINSLIDKS

-214 NLLIPLARKRKSG
+214 NLLIPLARNRKSG

-237 IFFDDYANA
+237 IFFDDYANT

-272 STSAPVASI
+272 ATSAPVASI
-281 FLISSWIGYEVGLIQ
+281 FIISSWIGYEVGLIQ
-296 DGFKTIGVNI
+296 DGFKSIGSDL
-306 NAYNVFLDTIVF
+306 NAYNVFIDTIIF

-323 AMLIFIPITIFM
+323 AMLLFIPITIIM

-342 LKAEKYAIANGID
+342 LKAERFAIANGID
-355 SKHSGSKSND
+355 AKHSGSKSND

-374 NEDKAR
+374 NEDKAK
-380 WFNGVIPLLVIVLGT
+380 WYNGIVPILIIVLGT
-395 VAGLIFTGIKSLEAS
+395 IAGLIFTGIKSLES
-410 GITSYTIRDVISYS
+410 MGIKEYGIREIISYS
-424 DSYSSLLWSSAAAC
+424 DSYSALLWASSAAC

-444 IGFQKIMNLSEIMD
+444 IGFQKIMNLGEIMD

-478 AIGSITQDMRTADY
+478 AIGSITQDMKTADY
-492 IISVISDSIA
+492 IISIISDSIS
-502 PHWLPVIVFLVCA
+502 PHWLPVLVFIVCA

-538 AFHISSVNN
+538 AFHISSINN
-547 LSDAESYLIMV
+547 LSEADSYLIMI

-590 DHVSHVNTQLPYAI
+590 DHVAHVNTQLPYAI
-604 FVAFFCM
+604 FIAVLCM
-611 LFGDIPTA
+611 LIGDIPTA

-624 LLSILIII
+624 ILSIL
-632 ACLIIGLRII
+632 LITISSVIGLKII
-642 GKKTEDYSVDAN
+642 GKKVES
-654 SFSTE
+654 
-659 K
+659 

>member
-1 MIFLASELFF
+1 MK
-11 YLNLSNTIIT
+11 N
-21 QVLKRFFLVKFFILI
+21 FFLLISFILLL
-36 YSGFLFCQNI
+36 SGLSFSQNI
-46 QVPQIA
+46 EIPTIA

-57 FEIKISDY
+57 FEIKIKDY
-65 PDTSYS
+65 PDTSSS
-71 IPIKIFSSEGNL
+71 IPVKIFSAENVLVYQTSFSGDNDSFIGKL
-83 ISEHR
+83 R
-88 LIKQENYFSNKV
+88 IKDS
-100 KLSSGGKYFVELN
+100 GKYFIELD
-113 GKRFDSV
+113 GKRISQQ
-120 INVIPGFLSIIPPL
+120 INVIPGFVSIIPPL
-134 IAILIAL
+134 LAILIAL

-156 GTFFLYD
+156 GTFFLYE
-163 YNPLIAFMRLVD
+163 YNPIIAFMRLAD
-175 VYVINSLIDKS
+175 TYVINSLIDKS

-214 NLLIPLARKRKSG
+214 NLLIPLARNRKSG

-237 IFFDDYANA
+237 IFFDDYANT

-272 STSAPVASI
+272 ATSAPVASI
-281 FLISSWIGYEVGLIQ
+281 FIISSWIGYEVGLIQ
-296 DGFKTIGVNI
+296 DGFKSIGSDL
-306 NAYNVFLDTIVF
+306 NAYNVFIDTIIF

-323 AMLIFIPITIFM
+323 AMLLFIPITIIM

-342 LKAEKYAIANGID
+342 LKAERFAIANGID
-355 SKHSGSKSND
+355 AKHSGSKSND

-374 NEDKAR
+374 NEDKAK
-380 WFNGVIPLLVIVLGT
+380 WYNGIVPILIIVLGT
-395 VAGLIFTGIKSLEAS
+395 IAGLIFTGIKSLES
-410 GITSYTIRDVISYS
+410 MGIKEYGIREIISYS
-424 DSYSSLLWSSAAAC
+424 DSYSALLWASSAAC

-444 IGFQKIMNLSEIMD
+444 IGFQKIMNLGEIMD

-478 AIGSITQDMRTADY
+478 AIGSITQDMKTADY
-492 IISVISDSIA
+492 IISIISDSIS
-502 PHWLPVIVFLVCA
+502 PHWLPVLVFIVCA

-538 AFHISSVNN
+538 AFHISSINN
-547 LSDAESYLIMV
+547 LSEADSYLIMI

-590 DHVSHVNTQLPYAI
+590 DHVAHVNTQLPYAI
-604 FVAFFCM
+604 FIAVLCM
-611 LFGDIPTA
+611 LIGDIPTA

-624 LLSILIII
+624 ILSIL
-632 ACLIIGLRII
+632 LITISSVIGLKII
-642 GKKTEDYSVDAN
+642 GKKVES
-654 SFSTE
+654 
-659 K
+659 